1 MSAQHLAASL
11 DSARL
16 FEELEQMNR
25 SLENMVQQRTAELE
39 HKTVLLE
46 QAKQEALQAASSKS
60 IFLSNMSHEIR
71 TPISQV
77 VLASELMG
85 ETALSNEA
93 QEYRQSDH

>member
-1 MSAQHLAASL
+1 MCLNRLCFLSP
-11 DSARL
+11 RL

-60 IFLSNMSHEIR
+60 IFLSNMSHE
-71 TPISQV
+71 SKFW
-77 VLASELMG
+77 LAFTGSMKC
-85 ETALSNEA
+85 LS
-93 QEYRQSDH
+93 